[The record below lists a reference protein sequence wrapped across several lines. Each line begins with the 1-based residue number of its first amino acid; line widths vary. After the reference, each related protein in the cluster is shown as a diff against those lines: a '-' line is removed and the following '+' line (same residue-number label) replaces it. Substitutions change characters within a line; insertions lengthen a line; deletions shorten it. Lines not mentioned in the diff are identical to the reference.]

1 MRSIE
6 LKPHVPQTGAMFEKA
21 FLRCSAFGVR
31 VFSLSRYSCTGQL
44 VCRSGRIMAQPRWSI
59 RLKEAAGNPE
69 KIRMDRQ
76 SRLAGRDK
84 LGRFE
89 ELDKAREKKS
99 STVEHLPLPGYGDVD
114 R

>member
-1 MRSIE
+1 MA
-6 LKPHVPQTGAMFEKA
+6 T
-21 FLRCSAFGVR
+21 R
-31 VFSLSRYSCTGQL
+31 VWVEQDNRRNRVG
-44 VCRSGRIMAQPRWSI
+44 RSGWQKLQEIQRRCLMSQRH
-59 RLKEAAGNPE
+59 
-69 KIRMDRQ
+69 

-84 LGRFE
+84 YGKFE

>member
-1 MRSIE
+1 MSQR
-6 LKPHVPQTGAMFEKA
+6 H
-21 FLRCSAFGVR
+21 
-31 VFSLSRYSCTGQL
+31 
-44 VCRSGRIMAQPRWSI
+44 
-59 RLKEAAGNPE
+59 
-69 KIRMDRQ
+69 

-84 LGRFE
+84 YGKFE